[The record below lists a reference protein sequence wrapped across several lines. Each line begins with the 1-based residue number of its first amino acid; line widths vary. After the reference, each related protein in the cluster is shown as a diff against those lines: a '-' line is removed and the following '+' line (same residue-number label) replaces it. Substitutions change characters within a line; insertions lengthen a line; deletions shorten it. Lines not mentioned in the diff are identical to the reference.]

1 MEQGY
6 LLDSNVIIG
15 YLAGKIPSSGMEV
28 VSGII
33 ANRPNISVISQIEVL
48 RFNDTPENEAVLEEF
63 INMSKIHPLS
73 NSIVEHTIKLCKQMK
88 IKLPDA
94 IIAATAI
101 IENFTLVTW
110 NIDDFKKISGLVLL
124 DPWNIPVIEDK
135 ELITSF
141 LMSGLLKESP
151 DCLQHN

>member
-1 MEQGY
+1 MGQGY

-28 VSGII
+28 VSEIV
-33 ANRPNISVISQIEVL
+33 AKRPNISVISQIEVL

-73 NSIVEHTIKLCKQMK
+73 NNIVERTIKLCKQIK

-101 IENFTLVTW
+101 VEGYTLVTR
-110 NIDDFKKISGLVLL
+110 NIDDFKKISVLEL
-124 DPWNIPVIEDK
+124 LNPWDISVTETK
-135 ELITSF
+135 E
-141 LMSGLLKESP
+141 
-151 DCLQHN
+151 NNNN